1 MPHPTP
7 GPVPGTATP
16 LSMSDSAAPRFE
28 ASVALRIIALATF
41 IALLFMTAIL
51 GGFLPQV
58 RSDALQARQQEL
70 QHLVQAALKL
80 VEGLDAKAGRGEI
93 PLDEARRRA
102 ADALRQMRYGNG
114 DYFWINDDRAPYP
127 TMVMHPTAPVL
138 EGQTLDKP
146 AYNRGTHWRA
156 APGAPAT
163 EYPGG
168 NRNLFQAFVDVAH
181 QHGEGLV
188 AYMWPKPKQ
197 GGGVTDQTY
206 PKESY
211 IARYKPWGWII
222 GTGVYVDDLEVA
234 AGRLRNMVLAV
245 TAAILAVGCVLTV
258 LVTRSVRTPLHAL
271 VAYARAVAAGDLDAQ
286 PRGTFRAE
294 LRGLKQSIASMV
306 ESLRMR
312 IEEARARTDEAAE
325 HARRAQAATA
335 EAEAARIRAE
345 QARRDGMHEAAG
357 MLEGI
362 AAAIVDVADTVGRQ
376 VSLAGGGA
384 DAQKTRVAESS
395 HAMERMDAA
404 VAGMAGGAAGAA
416 DTADNA
422 QTKAREGA
430 EGVQRVKEAV
440 VRVEKGAASLHA
452 SMADLSR
459 KADSIGGIMAVISD
473 IADQTNLLALNAA
486 IEAAR
491 AGDAGRGFA
500 VVADEVRKLAEKTMN
515 ATREVGEAIRAIQEG
530 TAASARQVDAAVEA
544 VTQANAQAD
553 TAGSSLDEIVRLAS
567 GVSAQVR
574 AVATSGQ
581 EQAAVSADIVR
592 SLGDITTISEDTAQA
607 MRDAERS
614 LGDLNTEA
622 QRLGDLVARFKE
634 G

>member
-1 MPHPTP
+1 MAQPAPAP
-7 GPVPGTATP
+7 DAATP
-16 LSMSDSAAPRFE
+16 LSMSVPAAPRFE
-28 ASVALRIIALATF
+28 AGVALRIIALATF
-41 IALLFMTAIL
+41 IALLFVTATL
-51 GGFLPQV
+51 GGFLPHIRANQ
-58 RSDALQARQQEL
+58 LKNRQDEL
-70 QHLVQAALKL
+70 HHLVQAAMKL
-80 VEGLDAKAGRGEI
+80 VEGLDARASRGEL
-93 PLDEARRRA
+93 PPDEAKRRA

-114 DYFWINDDRAPYP
+114 DYFWINDDRSPYP
-127 TMVMHPTAPVL
+127 TMVMHPTAPAL

-146 AYNRGTHWRA
+146 AYNRATHWRA

-163 EYPGG
+163 DYPGG
-168 NRNLFQAFVDVAH
+168 NRNLFQAFVEVAH
-181 QHGEGLV
+181 QRGEGLV

-197 GGGVTDQTY
+197 GGGVTEQTY

-211 IARYKPWGWII
+211 IAHYKPWGWII
-222 GTGVYVDDLEVA
+222 GTGVYVDDLETEA
-234 AGRLRNMVLAV
+234 DKLRNMVLAV
-245 TAAILAVGCVLTV
+245 TCAILAVGCVLTV

-271 VAYARAVAAGDLDAQ
+271 VDYARAVAAGDLDAQ

-294 LRGLKQSIASMV
+294 LGGLKHSIASMV

-312 IEEARARTDEAAE
+312 IEEARSRTAEAAD
-325 HARRAQAATA
+325 HAQRAEAATA
-335 EAEAARIRAE
+335 EAEAARMRAE
-345 QARRDGMHEAAG
+345 QARRNGMQEAAG

-395 HAMERMDAA
+395 RAMERMDAA
-404 VAGMAGGAAGAA
+404 VAGMAGGAANAA
-416 DTADNA
+416 DTADDA

-440 VRVEKGAASLHA
+440 VRVEKGAASLHE

-459 KADSIGGIMAVISD
+459 KAESIGGIMAVIND

-515 ATREVGEAIRAIQEG
+515 ATREVGEAIRAIQQG
-530 TAASARQVDAAVEA
+530 TTASAEQVNNAVEA

-553 TAGSSLDEIVRLAS
+553 AAGSSLDEIVRLAS

-574 AVATSGQ
+574 AVATSGE

-592 SLGDITTISEDTAQA
+592 LLDDVTTISEDTARA

-614 LGDLNTEA
+614 LEELNTEA

>member
-1 MPHPTP
+1 MSHPAPAPVTP
-7 GPVPGTATP
+7 P
-16 LSMSDSAAPRFE
+16 SMSAPAAPRFE
-28 ASVALRIIALATF
+28 AGVALRIIALATF
-41 IALLFMTAIL
+41 IALLFMIAIL

-58 RSDALQARQQEL
+58 RADALRARQEEL
-70 QHLVQAALKL
+70 HHLVQTAMKL
-80 VEGLDAKAGRGEI
+80 VEGLDAKASRGEL
-93 PLDEARRRA
+93 PPDEARRRA
-102 ADALRQMRYGNG
+102 ADTLRQMRYGNG
-114 DYFWINDDRAPYP
+114 DYFWINDDRTPYP
-127 TMVMHPTAPVL
+127 TMVMHPTAPAL

-146 AYNRGTHWRA
+146 AYNRATHWRA

-163 EYPGG
+163 DYPGG
-168 NRNLFQAFVDVAH
+168 NRNLFLAFVDVAH
-181 QHGEGLV
+181 QRGEGLV
-188 AYMWPKPKQ
+188 AYVWPKPKQ
-197 GGGVTDQTY
+197 GGGVTEQTY

-211 IARYKPWGWII
+211 IAYYKPWGWII
-222 GTGVYVDDLEVA
+222 GTGVYVDDLEA
-234 AGRLRNMVLAV
+234 EADGLRNMVLAV

-312 IEEARARTDEAAE
+312 IEEARSRTDESAE

-335 EAEAARIRAE
+335 EAEAARVRAE
-345 QARRDGMHEAAG
+345 QARRDGMQEAAG

-404 VAGMAGGAAGAA
+404 VAGMAGGAADAA
-416 DTADNA
+416 NTADDA
-422 QTKAREGA
+422 QAKAREGA

-459 KADSIGGIMAVISD
+459 KAESIGGIMAVISD

-530 TAASARQVDAAVEA
+530 TTASARQVDTAVEA

-592 SLGDITTISEDTAQA
+592 SLGDVTTISEDTAQA

-614 LGDLNTEA
+614 LDDLNTEA